1 MSTAL
6 SARAQRAQRRA
17 AQSAPQPRRPPIRVQ
32 LAAGHNH
39 EILSEH
45 SSDDRYS
52 EYEPTDATEDFV
64 TFTATAT
71 SRMRSD
77 ERMTPSAALLAAREL
92 INNEPRASL
101 HDAWIAQIAEL
112 LNIAY
117 PVIEQSAARPPPE
130 AHPPP
135 RSHQRSPQA
144 CPRDQGAA
152 VSHGLGL

>member
-1 MSTAL
+1 MSTAV

-17 AQSAPQPRRPPIRVQ
+17 AQSAPQPRRPPSR
-32 LAAGHNH
+32 

-52 EYEPTDATEDFV
+52 EYEPTDATEDSI

-71 SRMRSD
+71 SRMRS
-77 ERMTPSAALLAAREL
+77 EAQMTLSAAFLATREL
-92 INNEPRASL
+92 INNEPHTSL

-117 PVIEQSAARPPPE
+117 PVIEQSAARPPPG
-130 AHPPP
+130 AQPPP
-135 RSHQRSPQA
+135 RSHQRPPQA

-152 VSHGLGL
+152 RRPVAVSRGLGLR

>member
-1 MSTAL
+1 M

-32 LAAGHNH
+32 LAAGANR

-52 EYEPTDATEDFV
+52 EYEPTDATEDSV
-64 TFTATAT
+64 TYTATAP
-71 SRMRSD
+71 SRMRF
-77 ERMTPSAALLAAREL
+77 EARMTPSAALLAAREL

-101 HDAWIAQIAEL
+101 HDAWIEQIADL

-117 PVIEQSAARPPPE
+117 PVVARSVAPPPPE
-130 AHPPP
+130 AQCQHPEFKDS
-135 RSHQRSPQA
+135 RCRLLCHTSQSQKYYF
-144 CPRDQGAA
+144 CET
-152 VSHGLGL
+152 

>member
-6 SARAQRAQRRA
+6 SAHTQRAQHRA

-32 LAAGHNH
+32 SAAGANR

-45 SSDDRYS
+45 SSDDCYS
-52 EYEPTDATEDFV
+52 KYEPTDAMEDSV

-71 SRMRSD
+71 SCMRS
-77 ERMTPSAALLAAREL
+77 EAWMTPSAALLAAREL

-101 HDAWIAQIAEL
+101 HDAWIEQIADL

-117 PVIEQSAARPPPE
+117 PTVA
-130 AHPPP
+130 
-135 RSHQRSPQA
+135 
-144 CPRDQGAA
+144 
-152 VSHGLGL
+152 